1 MVELKT
7 VISDPKTGKSYN
19 IAIKGQFINSLFSK
33 KIGDEIDGVFVSLPG
48 YKLVLTG
55 GSDKDGFPMRKDI
68 SCVERKR
75 VLLASGVGFKSKH
88 KGIRKRV
95 SVHGGSVSPSIV
107 QLNMKIKE
115 WGPKPVEELVKAEEK

>member
-19 IAIKGQFINSLFSK
+19 IAIKGQFVNSLFGK

-48 YKLVLTG
+48 YKLILTG

-68 SCVERKR
+68 SSVGRKR
-75 VLLASGVGFKSKH
+75 VLLAGGIGFKPKH

-95 SVHGGSVSPSIV
+95 SVHGNSVSPSIV